1 MIQNS
6 LQWILSMTV
15 TDVEK
20 SPLRSPTRFSAKEKR
35 KLARTSDCVN

>member
-15 TDVEK
+15 TVEK